1 MGEMSLPDPGAAAGA
16 GMEPPEMPAVEASK
30 LSRYPTLFLDSPR
43 LRHTLGWQRW
53 AGADNRAC
61 FAVCRLSDL
70 AGIKVVERFPLT
82 PDGWAEAWADLL
94 NRDAASA
101 QLMLGI
107 LASESAGADGVVLA
121 LPPPPRFPSSAGTRR
136 NILNAIATGNEKYA
150 RPFDRGKVAL
160 ASFVGTESWSDYG
173 NVVLQMAILDTLLSI
188 EEKLGQ
194 LLQAPDDDRQG
205 HCP

>member
-1 MGEMSLPDPGAAAGA
+1 MGEISLPDPGAAADE
-16 GMEPPEMPAVEASK
+16 GMESPEMPAVEASK
-30 LSRYPTLFLDSPR
+30 LSRYPTLFVDNAR

-53 AGADNRAC
+53 SGMDGRAC

-70 AGIKVVERFPLT
+70 AGVKVVERFPLT
-82 PDGWAEAWADLL
+82 PAGWAEAWADLL

-101 QLMLGI
+101 QMMLRI
-107 LASESAGADGVVLA
+107 LAAESAGADGVMLA
-121 LPPPPRFPSSAGTRR
+121 PPPPPRFPSSAGTRR

-194 LLQAPDDDRQG
+194 LIHPDDDQQG
-205 HCP
+205 